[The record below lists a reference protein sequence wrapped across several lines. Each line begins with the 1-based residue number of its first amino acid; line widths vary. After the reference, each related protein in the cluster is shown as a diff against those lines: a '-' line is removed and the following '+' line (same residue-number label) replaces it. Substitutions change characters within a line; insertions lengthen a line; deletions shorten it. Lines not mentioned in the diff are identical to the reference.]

1 VAIYVFFKSWSSSAD
16 KRLLAAAILLFI
28 IGIFKCLDKPSALK
42 RASFNSIV
50 TTYNPAPR
58 TKTAKREV
66 ELEDTRSIEICA
78 TEQNPPTLDSDS
90 RPSHLEQL
98 SMPDKLFVD
107 YAYVYG
113 DRLTTLK
120 YFWLLD
126 EKITYDALCAGLS
139 QTFNLIYSK
148 LTQMDDKNK
157 TTPCCGN
164 CFSFLVLFLYCG
176 RSCPSS
182 SSTAAIKKL
191 IGEATS
197 RLHLYC
203 CT

>member
-1 VAIYVFFKSWSSSAD
+1 
-16 KRLLAAAILLFI
+16 
-28 IGIFKCLDKPSALK
+28 
-42 RASFNSIV
+42 
-50 TTYNPAPR
+50 
-58 TKTAKREV
+58 
-66 ELEDTRSIEICA
+66 
-78 TEQNPPTLDSDS
+78 
-90 RPSHLEQL
+90 
-98 SMPDKLFVD
+98 MPDKLFVD

-164 CFSFLVLFLYCG
+164 CFSFLILFLNLLWSIVPIVLFHSSHKEAYRGSDIKVTFILLYLVHHVLFGDFILLYSVFVCRG
-176 RSCPSS
+176 VVRQGCP
-182 SSTAAIKKL
+182 AQPYRIL
-191 IGEATS
+191 N
-197 RLHLYC
+197 L
-203 CT
+203 